1 MVSYGVY
8 EIAELH
14 EGIRYHSFF
23 NIMPWTKHN
32 YPVLMKYLPQVVRD
46 KAIEIAN
53 ELIMEENMDG
63 RLAIAIAIN
72 QAKKW
77 AARQYL
83 SESRGIS
90 YLDRFFH

>member
-1 MVSYGVY
+1 MVSYGVF

-14 EGIRYHSFF
+14 QGFKCLSFY

-32 YPVLMKYLPQVVRD
+32 YPVSMKYLPQVVRD

-77 AARQYL
+77 AARLYR
-83 SESRGIS
+83 SESGGIS
-90 YLDRFFH
+90 YLDRIFH